1 MLDEKNFVAIYGLE
15 KRKQFRHN
23 QFMKFQKIFFV
34 SFLFLVLFV
43 PEILR
48 AASEESSVAQAE
60 AKVYTVIEFE
70 STFMNRRKE
79 EILKTLGEPDSKN
92 QVQEREV
99 WKYSQLVKD
108 KGQIWDQ
115 NIMFDFGRVNYIWS
129 DQPTAGGNRK

>member
-43 PEILR
+43 PQILR
-48 AASEESSVAQAE
+48 AASEETSVAQAE

-99 WKYSQLVKD
+99 WKYNQLVKD